1 MSNIDLTQFFAY
13 SVKLWGEVVQSV
25 SLSPNKLNFV
35 SVVLFFMFRGSHDL
49 TIDTKGRLAIPAKLR
64 EVLSR
69 RFKTDEN
76 EPNWVVTLDSRK
88 RLLFYP
94 ESEWE
99 KVEQKLLNLNVNGK
113 PNLQLYQNLLLHNA
127 ETLEMDSAGRVLLP
141 ANLRRL
147 VNFDKEVSLLGRV
160 NRLELWDREQKQAET
175 EAALSI
181 DETELNFDLSQTDL
195 QL

>member
-1 MSNIDLTQFFAY
+1 
-13 SVKLWGEVVQSV
+13 
-25 SLSPNKLNFV
+25 
-35 SVVLFFMFRGSHDL
+35 MFRGSHDL

-181 DETELNFDLSQTDL
+181 DETELNFDLSQPDL

>member
-1 MSNIDLTQFFAY
+1 
-13 SVKLWGEVVQSV
+13 
-25 SLSPNKLNFV
+25 
-35 SVVLFFMFRGSHDL
+35 MFRGSHDL

-99 KVEQKLLNLNVNGK
+99 KVEQKLLNLHVNGK

>member
-1 MSNIDLTQFFAY
+1 
-13 SVKLWGEVVQSV
+13 
-25 SLSPNKLNFV
+25 
-35 SVVLFFMFRGSHDL
+35 MFRGSHDL
-49 TIDTKGRLAIPAKLR
+49 TIDTQGRLAIPAKLR

-181 DETELNFDLSQTDL
+181 DENELNFDLSQTDL

>member
-1 MSNIDLTQFFAY
+1 MS
-13 SVKLWGEVVQSV
+13 
-25 SLSPNKLNFV
+25 
-35 SVVLFFMFRGSHDL
+35 RGSHDL

>member
-1 MSNIDLTQFFAY
+1 
-13 SVKLWGEVVQSV
+13 
-25 SLSPNKLNFV
+25 
-35 SVVLFFMFRGSHDL
+35 MFRGSHDL

-160 NRLELWDREQKQAET
+160 NRLELWDREHKQAET

>member
-1 MSNIDLTQFFAY
+1 
-13 SVKLWGEVVQSV
+13 
-25 SLSPNKLNFV
+25 
-35 SVVLFFMFRGSHDL
+35 MFRGSHDL

-181 DETELNFDLSQTDL
+181 DETELNLDLSQTDL

>member
-1 MSNIDLTQFFAY
+1 
-13 SVKLWGEVVQSV
+13 
-25 SLSPNKLNFV
+25 
-35 SVVLFFMFRGSHDL
+35 MFRGSHDL

-181 DETELNFDLSQTDL
+181 DENELNFDLSQTDL

>member
-1 MSNIDLTQFFAY
+1 
-13 SVKLWGEVVQSV
+13 
-25 SLSPNKLNFV
+25 
-35 SVVLFFMFRGSHDL
+35 MFRGSHDL

-94 ESEWE
+94 ESEWD

>member
-1 MSNIDLTQFFAY
+1 M
-13 SVKLWGEVVQSV
+13 
-25 SLSPNKLNFV
+25 
-35 SVVLFFMFRGSHDL
+35 
-49 TIDTKGRLAIPAKLR
+49 
-64 EVLSR
+64 
-69 RFKTDEN
+69 
-76 EPNWVVTLDSRK
+76 
-88 RLLFYP
+88 
-94 ESEWE
+94 
-99 KVEQKLLNLNVNGK
+99 NLNVNGK

>member
-1 MSNIDLTQFFAY
+1 
-13 SVKLWGEVVQSV
+13 
-25 SLSPNKLNFV
+25 
-35 SVVLFFMFRGSHDL
+35 MFRGSHDL

-94 ESEWE
+94 ECEWE

>member
-1 MSNIDLTQFFAY
+1 
-13 SVKLWGEVVQSV
+13 
-25 SLSPNKLNFV
+25 
-35 SVVLFFMFRGSHDL
+35 MFRGSHDL

-94 ESEWE
+94 ESDWE

>member
-1 MSNIDLTQFFAY
+1 
-13 SVKLWGEVVQSV
+13 
-25 SLSPNKLNFV
+25 
-35 SVVLFFMFRGSHDL
+35 MFRGSHDL

-99 KVEQKLLNLNVNGK
+99 KVEQKLLNLNINGK

>member
-1 MSNIDLTQFFAY
+1 
-13 SVKLWGEVVQSV
+13 
-25 SLSPNKLNFV
+25 
-35 SVVLFFMFRGSHDL
+35 MFRGSHDL
-49 TIDTKGRLAIPAKLR
+49 IIDTKGRLAIPAKLR

>member
-1 MSNIDLTQFFAY
+1 
-13 SVKLWGEVVQSV
+13 
-25 SLSPNKLNFV
+25 
-35 SVVLFFMFRGSHDL
+35 MFRGSHDL

-69 RFKTDEN
+69 RFKRDEN

>member
-1 MSNIDLTQFFAY
+1 M
-13 SVKLWGEVVQSV
+13 
-25 SLSPNKLNFV
+25 
-35 SVVLFFMFRGSHDL
+35 
-49 TIDTKGRLAIPAKLR
+49 
-64 EVLSR
+64 
-69 RFKTDEN
+69 
-76 EPNWVVTLDSRK
+76 
-88 RLLFYP
+88 
-94 ESEWE
+94 
-99 KVEQKLLNLNVNGK
+99 
-113 PNLQLYQNLLLHNA
+113 HNA

>member
-1 MSNIDLTQFFAY
+1 
-13 SVKLWGEVVQSV
+13 
-25 SLSPNKLNFV
+25 
-35 SVVLFFMFRGSHDL
+35 MFRGSHDL

-113 PNLQLYQNLLLHNA
+113 PNSQLYQNLLLHNA

>member
-1 MSNIDLTQFFAY
+1 
-13 SVKLWGEVVQSV
+13 
-25 SLSPNKLNFV
+25 
-35 SVVLFFMFRGSHDL
+35 MFRGSHDL

-160 NRLELWDREQKQAET
+160 NRLEL
-175 EAALSI
+175 
-181 DETELNFDLSQTDL
+181 
-195 QL
+195 

>member
-1 MSNIDLTQFFAY
+1 
-13 SVKLWGEVVQSV
+13 
-25 SLSPNKLNFV
+25 
-35 SVVLFFMFRGSHDL
+35 MFRGSHDL

-69 RFKTDEN
+69 RFRTDEN

>member
-1 MSNIDLTQFFAY
+1 
-13 SVKLWGEVVQSV
+13 
-25 SLSPNKLNFV
+25 
-35 SVVLFFMFRGSHDL
+35 MFRGSHDL

-141 ANLRRL
+141 VNLRRL

>member
-1 MSNIDLTQFFAY
+1 
-13 SVKLWGEVVQSV
+13 
-25 SLSPNKLNFV
+25 
-35 SVVLFFMFRGSHDL
+35 MFRGSHDL

-99 KVEQKLLNLNVNGK
+99 EVEQKLLNLNVNGK

>member
-1 MSNIDLTQFFAY
+1 
-13 SVKLWGEVVQSV
+13 
-25 SLSPNKLNFV
+25 
-35 SVVLFFMFRGSHDL
+35 MFRGSHDL

-69 RFKTDEN
+69 RLKTDEN

-175 EAALSI
+175 GK
-181 DETELNFDLSQTDL
+181 
-195 QL
+195 

>member
-1 MSNIDLTQFFAY
+1 
-13 SVKLWGEVVQSV
+13 
-25 SLSPNKLNFV
+25 
-35 SVVLFFMFRGSHDL
+35 MFRGSHDL

-76 EPNWVVTLDSRK
+76 EPNWVVTRDSRK

>member
-1 MSNIDLTQFFAY
+1 
-13 SVKLWGEVVQSV
+13 
-25 SLSPNKLNFV
+25 
-35 SVVLFFMFRGSHDL
+35 MFRGSHDL

-76 EPNWVVTLDSRK
+76 EPNLVVTLDSRK

>member
-1 MSNIDLTQFFAY
+1 M
-13 SVKLWGEVVQSV
+13 G
-25 SLSPNKLNFV
+25 
-35 SVVLFFMFRGSHDL
+35 
-49 TIDTKGRLAIPAKLR
+49 
-64 EVLSR
+64 
-69 RFKTDEN
+69 
-76 EPNWVVTLDSRK
+76 
-88 RLLFYP
+88 
-94 ESEWE
+94 

>member
-1 MSNIDLTQFFAY
+1 
-13 SVKLWGEVVQSV
+13 
-25 SLSPNKLNFV
+25 
-35 SVVLFFMFRGSHDL
+35 MFRGSHDL

-76 EPNWVVTLDSRK
+76 EPKWVVTLDSRK

>member
-1 MSNIDLTQFFAY
+1 
-13 SVKLWGEVVQSV
+13 
-25 SLSPNKLNFV
+25 
-35 SVVLFFMFRGSHDL
+35 MFRGSHDL

-113 PNLQLYQNLLLHNA
+113 PNLQLYRNLLLHNA

>member
-1 MSNIDLTQFFAY
+1 
-13 SVKLWGEVVQSV
+13 
-25 SLSPNKLNFV
+25 
-35 SVVLFFMFRGSHDL
+35 MFRGSHDL

-99 KVEQKLLNLNVNGK
+99 KVEQKLLNLNVNRK

>member
-1 MSNIDLTQFFAY
+1 
-13 SVKLWGEVVQSV
+13 
-25 SLSPNKLNFV
+25 
-35 SVVLFFMFRGSHDL
+35 MFRGSHDL

-181 DETELNFDLSQTDL
+181 DDKEFNFDLSQTDL

>member
-1 MSNIDLTQFFAY
+1 
-13 SVKLWGEVVQSV
+13 
-25 SLSPNKLNFV
+25 
-35 SVVLFFMFRGSHDL
+35 MFRGSHDL
-49 TIDTKGRLAIPAKLR
+49 TIDIKGRLAIPAKLR